1 MPSGPRETS
10 SPRLGFS
17 FAKTGFHRF
26 NSSITRTLRNTI
38 RRRMRSENAYLTR
51 PRNLSRCKI
60 EQSSDD
66 VIPRPRFALLLPSG
80 NREGEESFQI
90 PQTFSFLASFTFARN
105 EFSNA
110 RLISNQSSIT
120 RIDQIILHRFS
131 FESFFHN
138 HFLLIFLTYLDFSDR
153 AIFVK
158 LSFVRKL
165 SPFSFLDFINSI
177 YIFRTNSKDIK
188 IVNMEDRGDSNQFL
202 RFVRNLYSIVAKGTG
217 KDL

>member
-90 PQTFSFLASFTFARN
+90 SQTFSFLVSPFARN

-110 RLISNQSSIT
+110 RVSFRIKARSRGSIRLFSIDSPSNRSF
-120 RIDQIILHRFS
+120 III
-131 FESFFHN
+131 FF
-138 HFLLIFLTYLDFSDR
+138 
-153 AIFVK
+153 
-158 LSFVRKL
+158 
-165 SPFSFLDFINSI
+165 
-177 YIFRTNSKDIK
+177 
-188 IVNMEDRGDSNQFL
+188 
-202 RFVRNLYSIVAKGTG
+202 
-217 KDL
+217 

>member
-90 PQTFSFLASFTFARN
+90 SQTFSFLASFTFARN

-110 RLISNQSSIT
+110 RVSFRIKARSRGSI
-120 RIDQIILHRFS
+120 RLFS
-131 FESFFHN
+131 IKLFFHN
-138 HFLLIFLTYLDFSDR
+138 HFLLIFLTFLIWSCHFCKTELRSK
-153 AIFVK
+153 A
-158 LSFVRKL
+158 
-165 SPFSFLDFINSI
+165 FSFLFS
-177 YIFRTNSKDIK
+177 
-188 IVNMEDRGDSNQFL
+188 
-202 RFVRNLYSIVAKGTG
+202 RFY
-217 KDL
+217 

>member
-66 VIPRPRFALLLPSG
+66 VIPRPRFTLLLPSG

-110 RLISNQSSIT
+110 RVSFRIKARSRESI
-120 RIDQIILHRFS
+120 RLFS
-131 FESFFHN
+131 IKLFFHN
-138 HFLLIFLTYLDFSDR
+138 HFLLIFLT
-153 AIFVK
+153 
-158 LSFVRKL
+158 
-165 SPFSFLDFINSI
+165 FLI
-177 YIFRTNSKDIK
+177 
-188 IVNMEDRGDSNQFL
+188 
-202 RFVRNLYSIVAKGTG
+202 
-217 KDL
+217 